1 MAELVEATAIAIEC
15 VFLQLSFSTV
25 ARYFLF
31 LAYEG
36 TRYQGWQVQPH
47 TTDTVQAV
55 LNAKLSMLLREP
67 VEVTGCGRTD
77 TGVHASAFYAHFDTS
92 HTELPESPERF
103 VYHLNAVLPA
113 DIAVY
118 AAQHVNDTAHARF
131 DATYREYEY
140 HITRTKNPF
149 AGTQAWLL
157 RDELDVEHMNAC
169 AQLFLQQTD
178 FGAFCKSGGNA
189 KTTLCTVSRAHWQS
203 HNHKLVFTIGA
214 NRFLRNMVRAAVG
227 TLLDAGRGKLTV
239 ADVQRI
245 LQSGN
250 RSEAGQ
256 SVPAR
261 GLFLTGVH
269 YPAHLNLQPD
279 MLNRP

>member
-1 MAELVEATAIAIEC
+1 
-15 VFLQLSFSTV
+15 V
-25 ARYFLF
+25 ARFFLF

-47 TTDTVQAV
+47 TQDTVQAV

-77 TGVHASAFYAHFDTS
+77 TGVHASAFYAHFDT
-92 HTELPESPERF
+92 TREALPESEERF

-113 DIAVY
+113 EIAVY
-118 AAQHVNDTAHARF
+118 AAQKVTFEAHSRF
-131 DATYREYEY
+131 NAVYREYEY
-140 HITRTKNPF
+140 HITRIKNPF
-149 AGTQAWLL
+149 GGTQSWLL

-169 AQLFLQQTD
+169 AALFLKHTD
-178 FGAFCKSGGNA
+178 FGAFCKTGGNA
-189 KTTLCTVSRAHWQS
+189 KTTLCNVSRAEWRVKGHT
-203 HNHKLVFTIGA
+203 LIFTIGA

-227 TLLDAGRGKLTV
+227 TLLDAGRGKLSV
-239 ADVQRI
+239 DDVQRI
-245 LQSGN
+245 LNSGS

-261 GLFLTGVH
+261 GLFLTDVR
-269 YPAHLNLQPD
+269 YPAHLNLQPE
-279 MLNRP
+279 MLPRR

>member
-1 MAELVEATAIAIEC
+1 
-15 VFLQLSFSTV
+15 LQFSISSV

-67 VEVTGCGRTD
+67 IEVTGCGRTD
-77 TGVHASAFYAHFDTS
+77 TGVHASAFYAHFDFS
-92 HTELPESPERF
+92 AAQLPEPEERF

-118 AAQHVNDTAHARF
+118 AAQKVSDTAHARF

-140 HITRTKNPF
+140 HITRIKNPF
-149 AGTQAWLL
+149 GSTQSWLL
-157 RDELDVEHMNAC
+157 RDELDVAHMNAC
-169 AQLFLQQTD
+169 ASLFLQQTD

-189 KTTLCTVSRAHWQS
+189 KTTLCTVSRAFWRSEGHR
-203 HNHKLVFTIGA
+203 LIFTIGA

-227 TLLDAGRGKLTV
+227 TLLDAGRSKLSV
-239 ADVQRI
+239 EDVQRI

-261 GLFLTGVH
+261 GLFLTDVH
-269 YPAHLNLQPD
+269 YPAHLSLQPD
-279 MLNRP
+279 MLPRQ

>member
-1 MAELVEATAIAIEC
+1 M
-15 VFLQLSFSTV
+15 QLSISAV

-77 TGVHASAFYAHFDTS
+77 TGVHASAFYAHFDT
-92 HTELPESPERF
+92 TAEQLPESAERF

-118 AAQHVNDTAHARF
+118 AIQRMPDTAHARF

-140 HITRTKNPF
+140 HITRIKNPF
-149 AGTQAWLL
+149 GSTQSWLL

-169 AQLFLQQTD
+169 AALFLQQTD

-189 KTTLCTVSRAHWQS
+189 KTTLCTVSCAYWRSNGHQ
-203 HNHKLVFTIGA
+203 LVFTIGA

-227 TLLDAGRGKLTV
+227 TLLDAGRGKLSV

-261 GLFLTGVH
+261 GLFLTDVH
-269 YPAHLNLQPD
+269 YPAHLNLQTD
-279 MLNRP
+279 MLPRQ